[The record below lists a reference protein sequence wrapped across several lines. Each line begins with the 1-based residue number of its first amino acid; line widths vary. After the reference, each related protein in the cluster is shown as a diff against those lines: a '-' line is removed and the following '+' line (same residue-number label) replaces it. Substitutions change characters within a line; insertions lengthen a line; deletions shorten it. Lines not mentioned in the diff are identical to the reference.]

1 MAAVAI
7 TATNRFTN
15 VIEYTGAAL
24 DTLDDWLEV
33 PAHSG
38 EYSFAAVVTGGA
50 NFKLALEASFNGDGN
65 TWFTVDTSKTINA
78 DGQYV
83 YFYTGKVATR
93 IRMRLSE
100 ISSGTPSVVPHITV
114 AFHG

>member
-7 TATNRFTN
+7 TSVDRYTN
-15 VIEYTGAAL
+15 VIEYTGAQL

-38 EYSFAAVVTGGA
+38 EYSFAAVVSGGA
-50 NFKLALEASFNGDGN
+50 NFSLALEASFNGDN
-65 TWFTVDTSKTINA
+65 STWFTVDTSKTINS

-93 IRMRLSE
+93 IRMR
-100 ISSGTPSVVPHITV
+100 ISSINSGEPVVVPHITV
-114 AFHG
+114 AYNG